1 MKKKYLL
8 YSLIIAVC
16 FLYTGSAYMS
26 QFYRLMDLCDGV
38 TVDVITSG
46 WNYLLQAAGI
56 GLFSVGLLKRPE
68 VFGRMRTF
76 QILLASGAVFMA
88 VSQVASSFAAVAV
101 SGYVFNLHIGFYFGF
116 YIALL
121 SKNVPPKRSGVCYGA
136 AYAAASVGT
145 FVFSLIQNGGLMTS
159 RYMLAVYLLLA
170 AVTMLLA
177 GRADDLPSGRTSDLQ
192 EDKERAG
199 QRTWALI
206 AAVAVMM
213 VITTFGSGLYYSLPQ
228 AENVNWYLI
237 RAFYA
242 LGLVLAGA
250 ILDRNRAAGSY
261 IVAASLAYPLIAS
274 ALIGDGVTNTLALG
288 ISYICR
294 GFTTV
299 YLITAFS
306 DKAFESGRLHLSG
319 LGLMVSRLT
328 ESLLSLLLMFAEIP
342 DTLMLIIP
350 AVFFLPLLLILLKL
364 NDKRPAQ
371 TVSRTAPADPL
382 QGLAIFSKKY
392 DLTQRESEILSLMA
406 EGLTD
411 DEIADKCCI
420 SRNTVRFHVSNILKK
435 TGAAGRTEAAR
446 MLRIEGVL

>member
-1 MKKKYLL
+1 M
-8 YSLIIAVC
+8 
-16 FLYTGSAYMS
+16 
-26 QFYRLMDLCDGV
+26 
-38 TVDVITSG
+38 
-46 WNYLLQAAGI
+46 
-56 GLFSVGLLKRPE
+56 
-68 VFGRMRTF
+68 
-76 QILLASGAVFMA
+76 
-88 VSQVASSFAAVAV
+88 
-101 SGYVFNLHIGFYFGF
+101 
-116 YIALL
+116 
-121 SKNVPPKRSGVCYGA
+121 
-136 AYAAASVGT
+136 
-145 FVFSLIQNGGLMTS
+145 
-159 RYMLAVYLLLA
+159 
-170 AVTMLLA
+170 
-177 GRADDLPSGRTSDLQ
+177 
-192 EDKERAG
+192 
-199 QRTWALI
+199 
-206 AAVAVMM
+206 
-213 VITTFGSGLYYSLPQ
+213 
-228 AENVNWYLI
+228 
-237 RAFYA
+237 
-242 LGLVLAGA
+242 AGA

-364 NDKRPAQ
+364 NEKRPAQ
-371 TVSRTAPADPL
+371 AVSRTAPADPL

-435 TGAAGRTEAAR
+435 TGASGRIEAAR